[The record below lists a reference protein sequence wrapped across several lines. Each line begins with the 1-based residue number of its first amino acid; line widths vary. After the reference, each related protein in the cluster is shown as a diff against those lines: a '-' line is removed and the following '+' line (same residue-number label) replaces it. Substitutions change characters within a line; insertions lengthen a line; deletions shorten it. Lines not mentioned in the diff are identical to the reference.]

1 MKRMIPTNGAADDP
15 ELPGSLRKDFVV
27 VDDLGDFTYYPSETA
42 MLEDMESVNEAA
54 SIFDRAGNDFRL
66 TLEGGRTL
74 RLSHSFG
81 RVEFTWLRQTW
92 MNDRRRDPEA
102 HRLLRFYP
110 TNLDALL
117 AGIFETLTL
126 EIASEATDSPWLLD
140 LGGKETHPA
149 TLREVDGLL
158 ARLDHLERVTVRDP
172 FGHNYRPT
180 RHAPHPFRALGAG
193 TIYYV
198 ETEPGPGAVRSP
210 AVSGL
215 SDKRG
220 VGQAGFH

>member
-117 AGIFETLTL
+117 TGIFETLTL

-140 LGGKETHPA
+140 LGGKEAHPA

-180 RHAPHPFRALGAG
+180 RHAPHPFRTLGAG

-198 ETEPGPGAVRSP
+198 ETEPGPGAVRRP
-210 AVSGL
+210 AVSDSL
-215 SDKRG
+215 P
-220 VGQAGFH
+220 